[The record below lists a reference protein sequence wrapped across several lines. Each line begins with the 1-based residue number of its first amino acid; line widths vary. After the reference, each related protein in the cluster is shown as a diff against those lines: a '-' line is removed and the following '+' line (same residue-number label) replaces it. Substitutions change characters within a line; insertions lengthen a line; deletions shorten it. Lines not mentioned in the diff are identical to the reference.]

1 MRLVALLDEPR
12 SFNRATQVTL
22 STNEKPFR
30 SLPVMAEQPGD
41 GQSQLALKPLTR
53 KQPHGTQI
61 ILRINL
67 RIKKAALSGRQ
78 KTRQ

>member
-1 MRLVALLDEPR
+1 
-12 SFNRATQVTL
+12 
-22 STNEKPFR
+22 
-30 SLPVMAEQPGD
+30 MAEQPGD
-41 GQSQLALKPLTR
+41 GQSLLALKPLTR

-67 RIKKAALSGRQ
+67 RIKKAALAGRQ

>member
-12 SFNRATQVTL
+12 SFNRETQVTL
-22 STNEKPFR
+22 STNEKPSR

-41 GQSQLALKPLTR
+41 GQSLLALKPLTR

-67 RIKKAALSGRQ
+67 RIKKAALAGRQ
-78 KTRQ
+78 KTSQ